1 MAVRNIK
8 LTVAY
13 DGSEYHGW
21 QTQPGLKTIQG
32 ILTEAIRDL
41 LGSKVRVCGASR
53 TDAGVSA
60 LGQAALI
67 QIDSP
72 IPTKNLAAAITDRLP
87 DDIAVVEAVEAPR
100 GFDIIGAVKS
110 KLYRY
115 TIFTGPVRPV
125 LQIKHCW
132 HVPAKLDTQA
142 MDEAAKMLV
151 GKKDFKSFA
160 AAADKRESSVRTIFR
175 CDVISSRLM
184 RDASC
189 EEKDEKFATDAL
201 FTQYAIPV
209 AELRNTQYENDWIYV
224 DVQGNSFLYNMVRNI
239 VGTLVEVG
247 IGRWRP
253 EKINEI
259 LEAKDRT
266 AAGPIAP
273 AAGLCLMRIEY

>member
-1 MAVRNIK
+1 MAIRNIK
-8 LTVAY
+8 LTVLY

-21 QTQPGLKTIQG
+21 QIQAGLRTIQAA
-32 ILTEAIRDL
+32 LTEAIQELIDVE
-41 LGSKVRVCGASR
+41 VRVFGASR

-60 LGQAALI
+60 LGQVAFV
-67 QIDSP
+67 QIDTA
-72 IPTKNLAAAITDRLP
+72 IPVENLAKVITHRLP
-87 DDIAVVEAVEAPR
+87 PQIAVAEAVEVPE
-100 GFDIIGAVKS
+100 GFDLIGAVKS

-115 TIFTGPVRPV
+115 TIFTGACRPV

-132 HVPAKLDTQA
+132 HLPQKLDIAAMAQA
-142 MDEAAKMLV
+142 AAMLV

-160 AAADKRESSVRTIFR
+160 SAADKRQTSVRTIFR
-175 CDVISSRLM
+175 CDVNSSCVV

-189 EEKDEKFATDAL
+189 EKKTQEFATDIHN
-201 FTQYAIPV
+201 TEYAI
-209 AELRNTQYENDWIYV
+209 RNTHYENDWVYI
-224 DVQGNSFLYNMVRNI
+224 DVEGDSFLYNMVRNI

-247 IGRWRP
+247 SGRYKA

-273 AAGLCLMRIEY
+273 AAGLCLMWIKY